1 MLVPLF
7 FMNDSF
13 VIVGFMS
20 LTFYVLLKVYVVAFS
35 LFLTRLQ
42 KIQFILT
49 NISDIWIKIQTFVGD
64 NIRIQKLSTDTIPDN
79 AQMQPWMMLIY
90 ISTHI
95 FGVGDY
101 IHGQFLRMV
110 WYRVCQLSYDNLT
123 LLTKYFLWV
132 QFVIGKKKSN
142 IVL

>member
-1 MLVPLF
+1 MDVLETILFDFFFLIYAFMLVPLF

-79 AQMQPWMMLIY
+79 A
-90 ISTHI
+90 
-95 FGVGDY
+95 
-101 IHGQFLRMV
+101 
-110 WYRVCQLSYDNLT
+110 
-123 LLTKYFLWV
+123 
-132 QFVIGKKKSN
+132 
-142 IVL
+142 